1 VALGWG
7 LWEAPARFFCRP
19 FLLAGQAT
27 VYGGAVLV
35 DLEVLGSD
43 IYQRDRIKKC

>member
-1 VALGWG
+1 VGAVGGPRPLF
-7 LWEAPARFFCRP
+7 LPPPFFRS
-19 FLLAGQAT
+19 GQAT

-43 IYQRDRIKKC
+43 YSSARSNQDVLNG